1 MPGTSFET
9 SVLGRIEEY
18 VRRYAAEHREVE
30 RVGPFLATFGLHST
44 GPYLN
49 YAVPDDGSEPTPAEI
64 AALIDAYE
72 RRELRPRVEVVDSL
86 APGAVALLTEAGF
99 SNEGVY
105 SLMSCSI
112 GTVCDGQFAEGT
124 EIVFAHRDDQYEAL
138 LEVRQEAFCE
148 PDPVTLA
155 DIARV
160 RSSVEHGGAAV
171 LAVDTASGE
180 AVGSGACL
188 VPSGRVTELVSI
200 GVRPKW
206 RRLGIGA
213 TITAALASAVLA
225 SGSEMVYLTAVH
237 DDGER
242 VYERVGFSVNGQ
254 LVHLGL

>member
-1 MPGTSFET
+1 MARTSFET

-18 VRRYAAEHREVE
+18 VRRYAADHRAVE
-30 RVGPFLATFGLHST
+30 RVGPFLATFGLHSS

-49 YAVPDDGSEPTPAEI
+49 YAVPDDGSEPTQAEI

-72 RRELRPRVEVVDSL
+72 RRKLRPRVELVASL
-86 APGAVALLTEAGF
+86 APGAVALLIEAGF

-105 SLMSCSI
+105 SLMSCSTD
-112 GTVCDGQFAEGT
+112 TVRDGSFSEGI
-124 EIVFAHRDDQYEAL
+124 EVVFAHRDDQYEAV

-148 PDPVTLA
+148 PDPVTVS

-171 LAVDTASGE
+171 LARETASGE
-180 AVGSGACL
+180 VVGSGACL
-188 VPSGRVTELVSI
+188 VPNGRVTELVSI
-200 GVRPKW
+200 GVRPQW
-206 RRLGIGA
+206 RCLGVGA
-213 TITAALASAVLA
+213 KITSALANAALS

-237 DDGER
+237 DEGER
-242 VYERVGFSVNGQ
+242 VYERVGFSVSGQ